1 MLQLF
6 LLKTSSLFNFIF
18 YCKCRFY
25 IYDSWLLHYL
35 LVLFSICYACDNPC
49 IWKLPCEWIIFFS
62 REILFQMLLFCQ
74 RFLPCRVLTARSCT
88 RAAEWDIPR
97 GCHRASLSLSLAHAA
112 PCVTQIRAWADT
124 RGVGGFLHGIPN
136 TGRFNTHRDTQRH
149 SSLRTS
155 CSQTKLLLWRLCHYL
170 ILSCK
175 YCQ

>member
-97 GCHRASLSLSLAHAA
+97 GCHRASLSLSRPRCSLRDAN
-112 PCVTQIRAWADT
+112 PR
-124 RGVGGFLHGIPN
+124 VGGH
-136 TGRFNTHRDTQRH
+136 TGRGRLSARNTKHRQVQHPQRH
-149 SSLRTS
+149 RETQQFAHFVFSN
-155 CSQTKLLLWRLCHYL
+155 
-170 ILSCK
+170 
-175 YCQ
+175 